1 MPRCNLKSLMLVEMC
16 CIVLYLFTW
25 NTHLEN
31 QKYRQRLSLLRHLN
45 SNDDYGRDLTL
56 SSVSKNQSGPKHET
70 TLHPIHDVTDIHWNG
85 NYTTLWNML
94 DNFISNASMYP
105 TDFDTDIAVNALK
118 HAKVMEV
125 DVFPVR
131 TSLKWVMKLEGG
143 QTVLF
148 KPSLM

>member
-1 MPRCNLKSLMLVEMC
+1 MLVEMC

-25 NTHLEN
+25 NTHIEN

-45 SNDDYGRDLTL
+45 SNDDSANTNGQDVTL
-56 SSVSKNQSGPKHET
+56 SSISKNQSDPKNET
-70 TLHPIHDVTDIHWNG
+70 TLLPIHDVTDKHWNG
-85 NYTTLWNML
+85 NYATLWNML
-94 DNFISNASMYP
+94 DSFISNASMYP

-131 TSLKWVMKLEGG
+131 TSLKWVMTLEGG